1 MTRIRIVGCIAGLA
15 LAVTACASRPTEDEL
30 TTAILTAADAD
41 ATVELDETQARCIAQ
56 FLLDESELSDTT
68 LAGLA
73 EDFDNPQVLETE
85 VDQVKPLVEQA
96 AVACV

>member
-1 MTRIRIVGCIAGLA
+1 MTRIRIAGCLAGLA

-30 TTAILTAADAD
+30 TGAILTAADAD
-41 ATVELDETQARCIAQ
+41 ATVELNDEQARCIAQ
-56 FLLDESELSDTT
+56 HLLDSDLSDTT

-73 EDFDNPQVLETE
+73 EDFDQPQVLQTE